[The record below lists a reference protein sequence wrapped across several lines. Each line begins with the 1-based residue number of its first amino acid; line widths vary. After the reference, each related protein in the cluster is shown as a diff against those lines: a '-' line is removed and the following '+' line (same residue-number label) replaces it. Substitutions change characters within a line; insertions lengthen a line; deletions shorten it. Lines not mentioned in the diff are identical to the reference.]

1 MVMVLMVM
9 MVAMMM
15 VVVVMSEGWWRRG
28 GVIADGRRDA
38 GEYQDEGGGQ
48 HFQDAHTCSFESCS
62 VMWI

>member
-1 MVMVLMVM
+1 
-9 MVAMMM
+9 VAMMM